1 MRYFTTTDIGRVRDN
16 NEDSY
21 LNFSGENF
29 NLFIICDG
37 MGGHSAGEIAS
48 KMASEI
54 VSNEIIKNFN
64 PNEIFDTIAHSVKV
78 AHNKI
83 FEESQNNEN
92 YTGMGTTLIL
102 ALIHNDTLY
111 YANVGDSRLYLYHNQ
126 ELKQIT
132 KDHSFVQELLDS
144 GAITEEESK
153 FYPKNRITSA
163 LGTSINYK
171 IDIDRLKLNKKDY
184 LLLTSDGLTDMIDDS
199 DILDV
204 LKNEYEVDES
214 CEILQ
219 YMANSTGGKDNITIT
234 LVEIE

>member
-1 MRYFTTTDIGRVRDN
+1 MKYFTTTDVGRVRNN

-21 LNFSGENF
+21 LNFSNDDF
-29 NLFIICDG
+29 YLFIVSDG
-37 MGGHSAGEIAS
+37 MGGHNAGEVAS

-54 VSNEIIKNFN
+54 VSTEIINSFD
-64 PNEIFDTIAHSVKV
+64 PNEIFDTIANSVRV

-83 FEESQNNEN
+83 LEKSQNDPNCR
-92 YTGMGTTLIL
+92 GMGTTLIL
-102 ALIHNDTLY
+102 ALIYNYTLY
-111 YANVGDSRLYLYHNQ
+111 YANVGDSRIYLYRNQ
-126 ELKQIT
+126 KLKQIT

-144 GAITEEESK
+144 GVITEEEAN

-163 LGTSINYK
+163 LGTSFDYK
-171 IDIDRLKLNKKDY
+171 IDIDRVKLNKSDY
-184 LLLTSDGLTDMIDDS
+184 LLLTTDGLTDMIDDS

-204 LKNEYEVDES
+204 LKNEYEINES
-214 CEILQ
+214 CEILH